1 MIRPESE
8 MSRDNE
14 LKDHILDQIRET
26 HDRYCEVMEDRL
38 ADEPLEDVE
47 LYFGVV
53 AKLVNKLDDRDKTLR
68 EIAQEMLAE
77 SAGLIVNQLGG
88 R

>member
-1 MIRPESE
+1 MRGPSATENPISAKIAVT
-8 MSRDNE
+8 SS
-14 LKDHILDQIRET
+14 LT
-26 HDRYCEVMEDRL
+26 CEI
-38 ADEPLEDVE
+38 DEPLEDVE